1 MLHGGNGQ
9 MAGKKTSVIAEMI
22 NDNIDVQYDEFS
34 NEINIM
40 KGKVFVNENVEIEPG
55 RMTDNKAILLQ
66 TLLERKYDIALT
78 NSKLYE
84 SIAMAAS
91 QNVYSSAYDWI
102 ESKQWD
108 GKPRLWDIANKVF
121 GNDNPDMN
129 KAVGIWILN
138 LVNGAYG
145 GDTGKFQYSLDIIGQ
160 QGTGKTTFLKRLGDS
175 YYTDQFMSFTQKDS
189 FEVMLKNLV
198 INDDEMQVTEISR
211 EKAFKKFVSTSEF
224 TYRPAYGRN
233 PLVKSRHFVIART
246 TNDYEYL
253 TDVGGNRRIIPLIV
267 NKKMIVTPAFSLSDD
282 WFENV
287 LGEAKEYYIKQD
299 ASVAHVNNEM
309 GRINF
314 DAINSNLN
322 VYAEIDDAILDVVAN
337 DYFGVERIPVTG
349 LQTNVE
355 QYLYNNMIEYDSRK
369 LKKMINDVMNRE
381 DYIKKPVWVNGKSVR
396 AYVK

>member
-1 MLHGGNGQ
+1 

-22 NDNIDVQYDEFS
+22 NDNLDIRYDEFS

-40 KGKVFVNENVEIEPG
+40 KDTSFNDQQVMIEAG

-66 TLLERKYDIALT
+66 TMLERKYDFPLT
-78 NSKLYE
+78 SSRLYE
-84 SIAMAAS
+84 AIMMAAS
-91 QNVYSSAYDWI
+91 QNVYSSAFNWI
-102 ESKQWD
+102 ESKDWD
-108 GKPRLWDIANKVF
+108 GKPRLWDIATKVF
-121 GNDNPDMN
+121 GNTSTELN
-129 KAVGIWILN
+129 KAIGIWIVN

-160 QGTGKTTFLKRLGDS
+160 QGTGKTTFLKRLGGQ
-175 YYTDQFMSFTQKDS
+175 YYTDQFMNFTNKDS

-267 NKKMIVTPAFSLSDD
+267 NKQQIKTPAFSLSND

-287 LGEAKEYYIKQD
+287 LGEAKEYYIEKSAD
-299 ASVAHVNNEM
+299 ISVVNKEM
-309 GRINF
+309 QSISF
-314 DAINSNLN
+314 ESINSNLN
-322 VYAEIDDAILDVVAN
+322 VYAEIDDAILEVVKSVYYDA
-337 DYFGVERIPVTG
+337 ERIPVTAF
-349 LQTNVE
+349 QKEVE
-355 QYLYNNMIEYDSRK
+355 QYLYNNMIDYDSRK
-369 LKKMINDVMNRE
+369 IKKMINDVMTRE
-381 DYIKKPVWVNGKSVR
+381 GYLKKVAKINGKSIR
-396 AYVK
+396 AYIK

>member
-1 MLHGGNGQ
+1 

-22 NDNIDVQYDEFS
+22 NDNLDIRYDEFS

-40 KGKVFVNENVEIEPG
+40 KDMSFNDQQVMIEAG

-66 TLLERKYDIALT
+66 TMLERKYDFPLT
-78 NSKLYE
+78 SSRLYE
-84 SIAMAAS
+84 AIMMAAS
-91 QNVYSSAYDWI
+91 QNVYSSAFNWI
-102 ESKQWD
+102 ESKDWD
-108 GKPRLWDIANKVF
+108 GKPRLWDIATKVF
-121 GNDNPDMN
+121 GNTSTELN
-129 KAVGIWILN
+129 KAIGIWIVN

-160 QGTGKTTFLKRLGDS
+160 QGTGKTTFLKRLGGQ
-175 YYTDQFMSFTQKDS
+175 YYTDQFMNFTNKDS

-267 NKKMIVTPAFSLSDD
+267 NKQQIKTPAFSLSDD

-287 LGEAKEYYIKQD
+287 LGEAKEYYIEKSAD
-299 ASVAHVNNEM
+299 ISVVNKEM
-309 GRINF
+309 QSISF
-314 DAINSNLN
+314 ESINSNLN
-322 VYAEIDDAILDVVAN
+322 VYAEIDDAILEVVKSVYYDA
-337 DYFGVERIPVTG
+337 ERIPVTAF
-349 LQTNVE
+349 QKEVE
-355 QYLYNNMIEYDSRK
+355 QYLYNNMIDYDSRK
-369 LKKMINDVMNRE
+369 IKKMINDVMTRE
-381 DYIKKPVWVNGKSVR
+381 GYLKKVAKINGKSIR
-396 AYVK
+396 AYIK

>member
-1 MLHGGNGQ
+1 

-22 NDNIDVQYDEFS
+22 NDNLDIRYDEFS

-40 KGKVFVNENVEIEPG
+40 KDTSFNDQQVMIEAG

-66 TLLERKYDIALT
+66 TMLERKYDFPLT
-78 NSKLYE
+78 SSRLYE
-84 SIAMAAS
+84 AIMMAAS
-91 QNVYSSAYDWI
+91 QNVYSSAFNWI
-102 ESKQWD
+102 ESKDWD
-108 GKPRLWDIANKVF
+108 GKPRLWDIATKIF
-121 GNDNPDMN
+121 GNTSTELN
-129 KAVGIWILN
+129 KAIGIWIVN

-160 QGTGKTTFLKRLGDS
+160 QGTGKTTFLKRLGGQ
-175 YYTDQFMSFTQKDS
+175 YYTDQFMNFTNKDS

-267 NKKMIVTPAFSLSDD
+267 NKQQIKTPAFSLSND

-287 LGEAKEYYIKQD
+287 LGEAKEYYIEKSAD
-299 ASVAHVNNEM
+299 ISVVNKEM
-309 GRINF
+309 QSISF
-314 DAINSNLN
+314 ESINSNLN
-322 VYAEIDDAILDVVAN
+322 VYAEIDDAILEVVKSVYYDA
-337 DYFGVERIPVTG
+337 ERIPVTAF
-349 LQTNVE
+349 QKEVE
-355 QYLYNNMIEYDSRK
+355 QYLYNNMIDYDSRK
-369 LKKMINDVMNRE
+369 IKKMINDVMTRE
-381 DYIKKPVWVNGKSVR
+381 GYLKKPALINRKTIR

>member
-1 MLHGGNGQ
+1 
-9 MAGKKTSVIAEMI
+9 MAGKKTSVIAEMV
-22 NDNIDVQYDEFS
+22 NDNLDIRYDEFS

-40 KGKVFVNENVEIEPG
+40 KDTSFVEQQITIEAG

-66 TLLERKYDIALT
+66 TMLERKYDIALT
-78 NSKLYE
+78 SSKLYE
-84 SIAMAAS
+84 AIMMAAS
-91 QNVYSSAYDWI
+91 QNVYSSAYNWI
-102 ESKQWD
+102 ESKEWD
-108 GKPRLWDIANKVF
+108 NKPRLWDIATKVF
-121 GNDNPDMN
+121 GNTNPELN
-129 KAVGIWILN
+129 QALGIWVIN

-160 QGTGKTTFLKRLGDS
+160 QGTGKTTFLKRLGKS
-175 YYTDQFMSFTQKDS
+175 YYTDQFMSFTKKDD

-267 NKKMIVTPAFSLSDD
+267 NKQQIKTPAFSLPDS

-287 LGEAKEYYIKQD
+287 LGEAKEYYIQQSAD
-299 ASVAHVNNEM
+299 IEVVNQAM
-309 GRINF
+309 RMINF
-314 DAINSNLN
+314 ETANSNLN
-322 VYAEIDDAILDVVAN
+322 IYAEIDDAILDVVKTVYYNA
-337 DYFGVERIPVTG
+337 ERIPVTG
-349 LQTNVE
+349 FQKEVE
-355 QYLYNNMIEYDSRK
+355 QYLYNNMIDYDSRK
-369 LKKMINDVMNRE
+369 IKKMINDVMTRE
-381 DYIKKPVWVNGKSVR
+381 GYLKKPTLINRKTIR

>member
-1 MLHGGNGQ
+1 

-22 NDNIDVQYDEFS
+22 NDNLDIRYDEFS

-40 KGKVFVNENVEIEPG
+40 KDTSFNDQQVMIEAG

-66 TLLERKYDIALT
+66 TMLERKYDFPLT
-78 NSKLYE
+78 SSKLYE
-84 SIAMAAS
+84 AIMMAAS
-91 QNVYSSAYDWI
+91 QNVYSSAFNWI
-102 ESKQWD
+102 ESKDWD
-108 GKPRLWDIANKVF
+108 GKPRLWDIATKVF
-121 GNDNPDMN
+121 GNTSTELN
-129 KAVGIWILN
+129 KAIGIWIVN

-160 QGTGKTTFLKRLGDS
+160 QGTGKTTFLKRLGGQ
-175 YYTDQFMSFTQKDS
+175 YYTDQFMNFTNKDS

-267 NKKMIVTPAFSLSDD
+267 NKQKIKTPAFSLSDD

-287 LGEAKEYYIKQD
+287 LGEAKEYYIEKSAD
-299 ASVAHVNNEM
+299 ISVVNKEM
-309 GRINF
+309 QSISF
-314 DAINSNLN
+314 ESINSNLN
-322 VYAEIDDAILDVVAN
+322 VYAEIDDAILEVVKTVYYDA
-337 DYFGVERIPVTG
+337 ERIPVTAF
-349 LQTNVE
+349 QKEVE
-355 QYLYNNMIEYDSRK
+355 QYLYNNMIDYNSYK
-369 LKKMINDVMNRE
+369 IKKMINDVMTRE
-381 DYIKKPVWVNGKSVR
+381 GYLKKPVLINRKTIR

>member
-1 MLHGGNGQ
+1 

-22 NDNIDVQYDEFS
+22 NENLDVKYDEFS

-40 KGKVFVNENVEIEPG
+40 KGKVFVNENVEIESG

-66 TLLERKYDIALT
+66 TMLERKYDIALT
-78 NSKLYE
+78 GSKLYE
-84 SIAMAAS
+84 AIAMAAS
-91 QNVYSSAYDWI
+91 QHVYSSAYDWI
-102 ESKQWD
+102 EAKEWD
-108 GKPRLWDIANKVF
+108 GKPRLWDIATKLF
-121 GNDNPDMN
+121 GNDNPDLN
-129 KAVGIWILN
+129 KALGIWVIN
-138 LVNGAYG
+138 IVNGAYG

-160 QGTGKTTFLKRLGDS
+160 QGTGKTTFLKRLGGS

-224 TYRPAYGRN
+224 MYRPAYGRN

-267 NKKMIVTPAFSLSDD
+267 NKNKIKTPAFALPDD
-282 WFENV
+282 WFDNL
-287 LGEAKEYYIKQD
+287 LGEAKEYYIKKN
-299 ASVAHVNNEM
+299 AEIET
-309 GRINF
+309 INRYMRQISF
-314 DAINSNLN
+314 DALNSNLN
-322 VYAEIDDAILDVVAN
+322 IYAEIDDAILDVISHDFVGA
-337 DYFGVERIPVTG
+337 ERIPVTS
-349 LQTNVE
+349 LQNKVE
-355 QYLYNNMIEYDSRK
+355 GNLIYNSIDFDNRK
-369 LKKMINDVMNRE
+369 LKKMINDVMARE

>member
-1 MLHGGNGQ
+1 

-22 NDNIDVQYDEFS
+22 NDNLDIRYDEFS

-40 KGKVFVNENVEIEPG
+40 KDTSFNDQQVMIEAG

-66 TLLERKYDIALT
+66 TMLERKYDFPLT
-78 NSKLYE
+78 SSRLYE
-84 SIAMAAS
+84 AIMMAAS
-91 QNVYSSAYDWI
+91 QNVYSSAFNWI
-102 ESKQWD
+102 ESKDWD
-108 GKPRLWDIANKVF
+108 GKPRLWDIATKVF
-121 GNDNPDMN
+121 GNTSTELN
-129 KAVGIWILN
+129 KAIGIWIVN

-160 QGTGKTTFLKRLGDS
+160 QGTGKTTFLKRLGGQ
-175 YYTDQFMSFTQKDS
+175 YYTDQFMNFTNKDS

-267 NKKMIVTPAFSLSDD
+267 NKQQIKTPAFSLSDD

-287 LGEAKEYYIKQD
+287 LGEAKEYYIEKSAD
-299 ASVAHVNNEM
+299 ISVVNKEM
-309 GRINF
+309 QSISF
-314 DAINSNLN
+314 ESINSNLN
-322 VYAEIDDAILDVVAN
+322 VYAEIDDAILEVVKSVYYDA
-337 DYFGVERIPVTG
+337 ERIPVTAF
-349 LQTNVE
+349 QKEVE
-355 QYLYNNMIEYDSRK
+355 QYLYNNMIDYDSRK
-369 LKKMINDVMNRE
+369 IKKMINDVMTRE
-381 DYIKKPVWVNGKSVR
+381 GYLKKVAKINGKSIR
-396 AYVK
+396 AYIK

>member
-1 MLHGGNGQ
+1 

-22 NDNIDVQYDEFS
+22 NDNLDIRYDEFS

-40 KGKVFVNENVEIEPG
+40 KDTSFNDQQVMIEAG

-66 TLLERKYDIALT
+66 TMLERKYDFPLT
-78 NSKLYE
+78 SSRLYE
-84 SIAMAAS
+84 AIMMAAS
-91 QNVYSSAYDWI
+91 QNVYSSAFNWI
-102 ESKQWD
+102 ESKDWD
-108 GKPRLWDIANKVF
+108 GKPRLWDIATKVF
-121 GNDNPDMN
+121 GNTSIELN
-129 KAVGIWILN
+129 KAIGIWIVN

-160 QGTGKTTFLKRLGDS
+160 QGTGKTTFLKRLGGQ
-175 YYTDQFMSFTQKDS
+175 YYTDQFMNFTNKDS

-267 NKKMIVTPAFSLSDD
+267 NKQQIKTPAFSLSDD

-287 LGEAKEYYIKQD
+287 LGEAKEYYIEKSAD
-299 ASVAHVNNEM
+299 ISVVNKKMQSISFES
-309 GRINF
+309 
-314 DAINSNLN
+314 INSNLN
-322 VYAEIDDAILDVVAN
+322 IYAEIDDAILEVVKSVYYDA
-337 DYFGVERIPVTG
+337 ERIPVTAF
-349 LQTNVE
+349 QKEVE
-355 QYLYNNMIEYDSRK
+355 QYLYNNMIDYNSYK
-369 LKKMINDVMNRE
+369 IKKMINDVMTRE
-381 DYIKKPVWVNGKSVR
+381 GYLKKPVLINRKTIR

>member
-1 MLHGGNGQ
+1 

-22 NDNIDVQYDEFS
+22 KDSIEIGYDEFS

-40 KGKVFVNENVEIEPG
+40 KPATYIEQDVEIEAG

-66 TLLERKYDIALT
+66 TYLERKYDIALT
-78 NSKLYE
+78 STKLFE

-102 ESKQWD
+102 EAKEWD
-108 GKPRLWDIANKVF
+108 GEPRLWDIATKLF
-121 GNDNPDMN
+121 GNENPDLN
-129 KAVGIWILN
+129 KAIGIWVVN
-138 LVNGAYG
+138 LVSGAYG

-160 QGTGKTTFLKRLGDS
+160 QGTGKTTFLKRLGGD
-175 YYTDQFMSFTQKDS
+175 YYTDQFMNFTQKDS
-189 FEVMLKNLV
+189 FEIMLKNLV

-267 NKKMIVTPAFSLSDD
+267 NKNRIKTPAFTLPDS
-282 WFENV
+282 WFENL
-287 LGEAKEYYIKQD
+287 LGEAKEYYIK
-299 ASVAHVNNEM
+299 NNADIEIINRQM
-309 GRINF
+309 KSINF
-314 DAINSNLN
+314 DEINSNLN
-322 VYAEIDDAILDVVAN
+322 VYAEIDDAILEVVAH
-337 DYFGVERIPVTG
+337 DYVGAERIPVTD
-349 LQTNVE
+349 LQNHVE
-355 QYLYNNMIEYDSRK
+355 DYLFNHMIGHDQRK
-369 LKKMINDVMNRE
+369 LKKMINDVMTRE
-381 DYIKKPVWVNGKSVR
+381 DYIKKVVKVNGKSIR